1 MTKILSFFEF
11 QDHFGTEKACLDYLF
26 AQRWPDG
33 FICPRCGGTTSS
45 FLQTRDMFQC
55 CSCRYQA
62 SVTAGTIFH
71 KHHLPLRTLFLAVYL
86 FATNKRGI
94 SALELQ
100 RKCDIKTYRTAWL
113 LLHKLRK
120 GMDSSGQYPLQG
132 AVEVDE
138 TTIGPKQSG
147 KRGRGAEGKTLVAV
161 AVETQGKTMG
171 RAYLEPIAHASKEV
185 LGLFV
190 KAHVQTG
197 SELLTDGWP
206 SYKHLQNDYQHR
218 STVVKD
224 PKKKAECLPKVHL
237 IITNAKAW
245 MRGTLN
251 RYPAD
256 RYLERYLDE
265 FAFRFNRRWK
275 LESIFDKL
283 LTRCIQRS
291 TITLA
296 ELKA

>member
-1 MTKILSFFEF
+1 MAKVLSFFEF
-11 QDHFGTEKACLDYLF
+11 QEQFGTEKACLNYLIH
-26 AQRWPDG
+26 QRWPDG
-33 FICPRCGGTTSS
+33 FVCPRCGGTKAS
-45 FLQTRDMFQC
+45 FLKTRDAFQC
-55 CSCRYQA
+55 SACRYQA
-62 SVTAGTIFH
+62 SVTAGTLFH

-100 RKCDIKTYRTAWL
+100 RKCGIHTYRTAWL

-120 GMDSSGQYPLQG
+120 GMDSSGHFPLQG

-138 TTIGPKQSG
+138 TFIGPKRHG
-147 KRGRGAEGKTLVAV
+147 KTGRGAEGKTLVAV

-171 RAYLEPIAHASKEV
+171 RAYLEPIPNARKEA
-185 LGLFV
+185 LGQFV
-190 KAHVQTG
+190 KDHVEPG
-197 SELLTDGWP
+197 STLKTDGLA
-206 SYKHLQNDYQHR
+206 SYKHLQKEYNHR
-218 STVVKD
+218 PISLKD
-224 PKKKAECLPKVHL
+224 PEKTTECLPKVHL
-237 IITNAKAW
+237 VITNAKAW

-251 RYPAD
+251 RYPAK

-275 LESIFDKL
+275 LETIFDKL
-283 LTRCIQRS
+283 LTRCLQTT